1 MPEAFGGISPLED
14 EQKCFT
20 KSYFAFILPQNYGQE
35 SVCVCVYIYMAFSRQ
50 NNTISLVNLKVCF
63 YHSYFSSDG
72 LVERMPFTVS
82 FPNVD
87 F

>member
-1 MPEAFGGISPLED
+1 MA
-14 EQKCFT
+14 K
-20 KSYFAFILPQNYGQE
+20 K
-35 SVCVCVYIYMAFSRQ
+35 VCVCVYIYMAFSRQ